1 MREAT
6 TGLAVDS
13 WRQHYAGKTIAVTG
27 ATGFIGSRMVAALD
41 TLDCRIIRIPR
52 HHWPHAVDA
61 DVVFHFA
68 AQTSVVEAENNP
80 QQDFD
85 ANVSPV
91 RSLIASCRERRTRPI
106 ILFAGTVTQAGLP
119 SRLPVGAD
127 VPDHPVTVYDRHKL
141 MAENELKAATLA
153 GDVRGA
159 SLRLSNV
166 YGPGSHGRT
175 GDRDILNRMIRVA
188 LRGEPLTVY
197 GAADFVRDYVF
208 IDDVVVA
215 FLMAACCPDAVNAR
229 HFIVGSGNG
238 ITIRAAFELIAG
250 RVEALTG
257 RHVPVVTAE
266 PALPLSPIERRNFIA
281 DPSAFGAATGWR
293 AETTLADG
301 IDRTIEWCLCE

>member
-6 TGLAVDS
+6 TERAVDS

-27 ATGFIGSRMVAALD
+27 ASGFIGSRMVAALAG
-41 TLDCRIIRIPR
+41 LDCRIIRVSR
-52 HHWPHAVDA
+52 NHWPHAVDA

-68 AQTSVVEAENNP
+68 AQTSVSEAENNP

-85 ANVSPV
+85 ANVIPL
-91 RSLIASCRERRTRPI
+91 RSLITSCVERKTRPF

-141 MAENELKAATLA
+141 MAENELKAAALR

-166 YGPGSHGRT
+166 YGPGGHGRT
-175 GDRDILNRMIRVA
+175 GDRDILNRMIRAA
-188 LRGEPLTVY
+188 LKGERLTVY
-197 GAADFVRDYVF
+197 GAGDFVRDYVF
-208 IDDVVVA
+208 IDDVVDA

-229 HFIVGSGNG
+229 HFIVGSGRG
-238 ITIRAAFELIAG
+238 ITIRAAFELIAA
-250 RVEALTG
+250 RVEALPG
-257 RHVPVVTAE
+257 RHVPVVTTA
-266 PALPLSPIERRNFIA
+266 PTVPLSPIERRNFIA
-281 DPSAFGAATGWR
+281 DPSAFAAATGWR

-301 IDRTIEWCLCE
+301 IDRTIEEYLCE